1 MTEYA
6 YSRKLVCISEE
17 TSMSRMRSVKSSSGG
32 AGGVRAMR
40 LKLLNRWA
48 MSILPVVPVGEM
60 TGAPDQV
67 DHPEPAGQYEDFAS
81 AINSASAFP
90 GLERRRTSLSCCS
103 LCRSIP
109 SSTPYV
115 KPF

>member
-48 MSILPVVPVGEM
+48 MSIQPVVPVGEM
-60 TGAPDQV
+60 TGAPDQD
-67 DHPEPAGQYEDFAS
+67 DHPEPAVS
-81 AINSASAFP
+81 TKTW
-90 GLERRRTSLSCCS
+90 RVLSTRLPLS
-103 LCRSIP
+103 PAWSGREPL
-109 SSTPYV
+109 
-115 KPF
+115 